1 MLEKNP
7 ALRQAQVETI
17 LKSTAL
23 PMAQVDARQD
33 ILQAFAGIEGPIS
46 WDNDCSGAPCDPV
59 GAGLL
64 QADAAL
70 AAVPR
75 R

>member
-7 ALRQAQVETI
+7 ALTQATVESI
-17 LKSTAL
+17 LKSSAL
-23 PMAQVDARQD
+23 PMASTDSRTGVLDPFITGTAINPD
-33 ILQAFAGIEGPIS
+33 
-46 WDNDCSGAPCDPV
+46 WDTDCNGKTCDPV

-70 AAVPR
+70 AGTP
-75 R
+75 